1 MTRKPAP
8 VSTVVTDRAHLESVG
23 GTVPAAVVTGC
34 RKAAFLTVAEAAVM
48 LKVSEKTV
56 RRLIASMDL
65 NAIRIGRLVR
75 IPFSE
80 IDRLIA
86 VAGLCHGGAGVGK
99 GRD

>member
-8 VSTVVTDRAHLESVG
+8 VSTSIPAWAHFDNVG
-23 GTVPAAVVTGC
+23 VAAPAAVLAGGSE
-34 RKAAFLTVAEAAVM
+34 AAFLTVAEAAVM

-56 RRLIASMDL
+56 RRLITSMDL
-65 NAIRIGRLVR
+65 NAIRIGRSVR

-86 VAGLCHGGAGVGK
+86 GGA
-99 GRD
+99 R